1 MRKYLLI
8 LSLCLFVM
16 SIQNV
21 FGQVTTASLSGVV
34 RDATGNPIPG
44 ATVIALHTSSGSQY
58 GATTNDDGRYLIPGM
73 RIGGPYEVTIQSVG
87 NTDKKENIGLLTLGE
102 TKSYNVD
109 VSEVTT
115 ELSEVVVSGK
125 KDPLM
130 NSDRTG
136 ASTNIGNEQIRA
148 LPTLNRSLSDYTRLT
163 PQSGGGSSSSFGG
176 RNDRFNNFTV
186 DGSAFNNAFGLSN
199 SVGGQ
204 ANANPISL
212 DAIEEVQINLAP
224 YDVRQ
229 AQFTGAGINAVT
241 KAGTNEFKG
250 SVYYFFRNQDLT
262 GKRLGG
268 VDIVQNEFSQNQYGF
283 RVGGPIIKNKLFFF
297 VNAES
302 NRRIEPGSTFI
313 ARSPGVSGDNVSA
326 VDASDLDG
334 LKSFLINRYGF
345 NPGDYQG
352 YNALTS
358 ANNITARIDYNINN
372 DHKLNVRYNF
382 LQSFRDIAPSGSG
395 AQGGRAPSRV
405 TLPFSGSFY
414 RINNNMN
421 SVIAELNSRFGNKI
435 TNNFIIGYTAM
446 RDFRESTSGFF
457 PTVDIENGNNQNI
470 TTFGYEPFSPN
481 NKLNTNIFQISNNL
495 TYFKGK
501 HTITAGFAFE
511 FYQTENGFMPSFFG
525 RYRFNTLQ
533 DFYASAN
540 GGVSNATLYELRY
553 SVQPNNPVPLVKL
566 RAAILGFYAQDE
578 FQVNDYFKLTGGLR
592 VDLPTYDNSVLP
604 RNETVENMTFRD
616 GEKIDVSKFAKT
628 VPLFSP
634 RIGFN
639 WDVLKNQKLQIRG
652 GSGVFTGRV
661 PFVWISNQASNNG
674 VIFNTESVFN
684 PTNRPFTN
692 SITPSWVPANPTA
705 PTSFNLAAT
714 DPNFKI
720 PQVWRTNIAVDYKMK
735 NGWTATFE
743 AIYGKDLNAVYYQNA
758 NLPDATGN
766 VTGADNRPR
775 YTINRINGAIASA
788 NDGAI
793 MLRNNQQ
800 GYQLNIT
807 AQLQKTF
814 SNGFFGMIAYNYG
827 NARDLNSLSGASIA
841 ASAYGA
847 NQISGDPNAPILSY
861 SSFMLQHR
869 IIGSIGYE
877 KEYAKRYKTSIA
889 AFWEG
894 RQGDRFS
901 YTYGGDMN
909 GDGFT
914 NDLMYIPANRSDIIL
929 VPAGNATAT
938 APADNRTG
946 DILWQ
951 QLDAYIAQDPYLS
964 ANRGQYAA
972 RNGLVAP
979 WYNRIDVRITQDISV
994 FVGNSKKRNTL
1005 QISLDIF
1012 NVLNFVNSNWGVER
1026 VPIRTQLL
1034 SFQGYDPD
1042 GRPRYT
1048 FPYQDATRQQVMSTT
1063 FQNSTGLASRWQ
1075 MQFGLRYIFN

>member
-1 MRKYLLI
+1 MRKCLLI
-8 LSLCLFVM
+8 LSFCLFIL

-21 FGQVTTASLSGVV
+21 FAQITTASLSGVV
-34 RDATGNPIPG
+34 RDATGNAIPG
-44 ATVIALHTSSGSQY
+44 ATVTAVHTSSGSQY

-87 NTDKKENIGLLTLGE
+87 NADKKEIIGLLTLGE

-109 VSEVTT
+109 VSEATT

-125 KDPLM
+125 RDPLM
-130 NSDRTG
+130 NADRTG
-136 ASTNIGNEQIRA
+136 AATNIGNEQIRA

-224 YDVRQ
+224 FDVRQ

-250 SVYYFFRNQDLT
+250 SVYYFFRDQSMVGT
-262 GKRLGG
+262 RLGG
-268 VDIVQNEFSQNQYGF
+268 VDIVQNDFSQRQYGF

-302 NRRIEPGSTFI
+302 NRRTEPGSTFV
-313 ARSPGVSGDNVSA
+313 ARRPGVSGDNVSA
-326 VDASDLDG
+326 VDASELDG
-334 LKSFLINRYGF
+334 LKSFLMSRYNF
-345 NPGDYQG
+345 NPGQYEG
-352 YNALTS
+352 YSALTY

-372 DHKLNVRYNF
+372 NHKLNVRYNF
-382 LQSFRDIAPSGSG
+382 LQSYRDIAPSGSG
-395 AQGGRAPSRV
+395 AQTPRAPSRI

-421 SVIAELNSRFGNKI
+421 SVIGELNSRFGNKL
-435 TNNFIIGYTAM
+435 TNTFTIGYTAM
-446 RDFRESTSGFF
+446 RDFRESTSGNF
-457 PTVDIENGNNQNI
+457 PTVDIENGNNQTV

-495 TYFKGK
+495 TYFMGK
-501 HTITAGFAFE
+501 HTITGGFAFE
-511 FYQTENGFMPSFFG
+511 FYQTENGFMPLFFG
-525 RYRFNTLQ
+525 RYRFNTLS
-533 DFYASAN
+533 DFYTSAN
-540 GGVSNATLYELRY
+540 GGISNATLYDLRY

-578 FQVNDYFKLTGGLR
+578 FQVNDYLKLTGGLR
-592 VDLPTYDNSVLP
+592 IDLPTYDNSVLQ
-604 RNETVENMTFRD
+604 RNETVENMTFRN

-639 WDVLKNQKLQIRG
+639 WDALKNQTLQVRG
-652 GSGVFTGRV
+652 GTGIFTGRV

-674 VIFNTESVFN
+674 VLFNVEASTN

-692 SITPSWVPANPTA
+692 SVTPSWIPANPTA
-705 PTSFNLAAT
+705 QTSFNIAAT

-720 PQVWRTNIAVDYKMK
+720 PQVWRTNVAVDYKMK

-743 AIYGKDLNAVYYQNA
+743 AIYSKDVNAVYYQNA

-766 VTGADNRPR
+766 VSGADNRPR
-775 YTINRINGAIASA
+775 YTINRINNAIIST

-793 MLRNNQQ
+793 MLRNNNR
-800 GYQLNIT
+800 GYQLNLT
-807 AQLQKTF
+807 AQVQKTF
-814 SNGFFGMIAYNYG
+814 ANGFFSMIAYNYG

-841 ASAYGA
+841 ASAYAG
-847 NQISGDPNAPILSY
+847 NQISGDPNAPVLSY
-861 SSFMLQHR
+861 STFMLQHR
-869 IIGSIGYE
+869 MIASVGYE
-877 KEYAKRYKTSIA
+877 KEYAKRFKTSIA

-894 RQGDRFS
+894 RQGDRSS
-901 YTYGGDMN
+901 YTYAGDMN
-909 GDGFT
+909 GDGFP
-914 NDLMYIPANRSDIIL
+914 NDLMFIPANRSDLIL
-929 VPAGNATAT
+929 VAATGAATAT
-938 APADNRTG
+938 TPVDNRTP
-946 DILWQ
+946 DMLWQ

-964 ANRGQYAA
+964 ANRGKYAA

-979 WYNRIDVRITQDISV
+979 WYNRVDVRIMQDFYIMA
-994 FVGNSKKRNTL
+994 GGKKNTL
-1005 QISLDIF
+1005 QLSLDIF

-1034 SFQGYDPD
+1034 SFQGYDPE

-1048 FPYQDATRQQVMSTT
+1048 FPYQDATRQQVMTTT

-1075 MQFGLRYIFN
+1075 MQFGIRYIFN

>member
-1 MRKYLLI
+1 MRKSLLI
-8 LSLCLFVM
+8 LFSCLLLL
-16 SIQNV
+16 STQTL
-21 FGQVTTASLSGVV
+21 FGQVTTANMSGVV

-44 ATVIALHTSSGSQY
+44 ATIIAIHTSSGSQY
-58 GATTNDDGRYLIPGM
+58 GATTNEDGRYLIPGM
-73 RIGGPYEVTIQSVG
+73 RIGGPYEVTVQAVG
-87 NTDKKENIGLLTLGE
+87 NADRKENIGSLTLGE

-109 VSEVTT
+109 LSETST
-115 ELSEVVVSGK
+115 ELNEVVISGK

-130 NSDRTG
+130 NADRTG

-148 LPTLNRSLSDYTRLT
+148 LPTLNRNLSDYTRLT

-204 ANANPISL
+204 ANANPIGL

-250 SVYYFFRNQDLT
+250 SIYYFFRNQDMVGT
-262 GKRLGG
+262 RLAG
-268 VDIVQNEFSQNQYGF
+268 VDLVQNDFNQRQYGF

-302 NRRIEPGSTFI
+302 NRRTEPGTTFI
-313 ARSPGVSGDNVSA
+313 ARRPGLSGENVA
-326 VDASDLDG
+326 NVDASDLDG
-334 LKSFLINRYGF
+334 LKNFLVSRYNF
-345 NPGDYQG
+345 NPGAYEG
-352 YNALTS
+352 YSALTY

-372 DHKLNVRYNF
+372 NHKLNVRYNF
-382 LQSFRDIAPSGSG
+382 LQSYRDISPSNSGVQGS
-395 AQGGRAPSRV
+395 RSPSR
-405 TLPFSGSFY
+405 TSLPFSGSWY

-421 SVIAELNSRFGNKI
+421 SVVAELNSRFGSKI
-435 TNNFIIGYTAM
+435 TNSFTIGYTAM
-446 RDFRESTSGFF
+446 RDFRESTSGNF
-457 PTVDIENGNNQNI
+457 PTVDIENGNNQNV

-533 DFYASAN
+533 DFYDSAN
-540 GGVSNATLYELRY
+540 SGISNATQYELRY
-553 SVQPNNPVPLVKL
+553 SVQPGNPVPLVKL
-566 RAAILGFYAQDE
+566 KAAILGFYAQDE
-578 FQVNDYFKLTGGLR
+578 YQVNDYLKLTGGLR

-604 RNETVENMTFRD
+604 RNEVVENMTFRD

-628 VPLFSP
+628 TPLFSP

-639 WDVLKNQKLQIRG
+639 WDALRNQTLQVRG
-652 GSGVFTGRV
+652 GTGIFTGRV

-674 VIFNTESVFN
+674 VIFATELANN

-692 SITPSWVPANPTA
+692 SVTPSWIPANPTA
-705 PTSFNLAAT
+705 PTSFNIAAT

-720 PQVWRTNIAVDYKMK
+720 PQVWRTNIAVDYKME
-735 NGWTATFE
+735 NRWTFTFE
-743 AIYGKDLNAVYYQNA
+743 TIYTKDLNAVYYQNA
-758 NLPDATGN
+758 NLPNASGN
-766 VTGADNRPR
+766 ATGADNRPR
-775 YTINRINGAIASA
+775 YSINRINNQIVSA
-788 NDGAI
+788 GDGAI
-793 MLRNNQQ
+793 MLRNNQE
-800 GYQLNIT
+800 GYQLSIT
-807 AQLQKTF
+807 TQVQKTF
-814 SNGFFGMIAYNYG
+814 ANGFFSMLAYNYG
-827 NARDLNSLSGASIA
+827 NARDLNSLAGASIA
-841 ASAYGA
+841 GSAYRD
-847 NQISGDPNAPILSY
+847 NPISGDPNSPVLSY
-861 SSFMLQHR
+861 STFMLQHR

-877 KEYAKRYKTSIA
+877 KEYGKRFKTSIA

-894 RQGDRFS
+894 RQGDRYS
-901 YTYGGDMN
+901 YNYGGDMN

-914 NDLMYIPANRSDIIL
+914 NDLMFIPANKSDVIL
-929 VPAGNATAT
+929 VPAGGATAT
-938 APADNRTG
+938 APADNRTP
-946 DILWQ
+946 DMLWN

-964 ANRGQYAA
+964 ANRGKYAA

-979 WYNRIDVRITQDISV
+979 WYNRMDIRIMQDFYIMA
-994 FVGNSKKRNTL
+994 GGKKNTL
-1005 QISLDIF
+1005 QLSLDIF
-1012 NVLNFVNSNWGVER
+1012 NVLNVLNSNWGVER
-1026 VPIRTQLL
+1026 IPVRTQLL
-1034 SFQGYDPD
+1034 SFQGYDPE
-1042 GRPRYT
+1042 GRPRFS
-1048 FPYQDATRQQVMSTT
+1048 FPYQDVVRQQPMSST
-1063 FQNSTGLASRWQ
+1063 FQNSTGLGSRWQ
-1075 MQFGLRYIFN
+1075 MQFGIRYIFN